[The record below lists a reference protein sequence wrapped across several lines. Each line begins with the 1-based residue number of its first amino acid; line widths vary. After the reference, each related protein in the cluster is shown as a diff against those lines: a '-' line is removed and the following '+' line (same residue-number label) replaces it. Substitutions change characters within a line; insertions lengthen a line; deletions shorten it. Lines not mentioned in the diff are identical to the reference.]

1 MIEIKLLSFGYDK
14 RLVLKD
20 ISCTI
25 KPNEFIAI
33 IGPNGGG
40 KTTFLKLLAG
50 LIDPVA
56 GSITIAGKTPT
67 KLAGQIGYV
76 PQITNFDK
84 EFPISTLDVVLGGAI
99 HELPWYGQFSKAQKE
114 KAHAILKKLDLDH
127 LCQLPFGDLSGGQAQ
142 RVLIARALMNDPKIL
157 FLDEPTA
164 NVDKE
169 AKQKIHE
176 LLKELKH
183 KVTIFVVTHETPGV
197 IPFCDRVFCIQKTL
211 LEMDKNTVCSHFAFG
226 VYHELN

>member
-20 ISCTI
+20 ITVDV
-25 KPNEFIAI
+25 KKNEFITI

-50 LIDPVA
+50 LLEPTA
-56 GSITIAGKTPT
+56 GTILINGLKPK

-99 HELPWYGQFSKAQKE
+99 HELPWHGHFTKKQKD
-114 KAHAILKKLDLDH
+114 HAIEVLKKLDLESLQH
-127 LCQLPFGDLSGGQAQ
+127 LPFGDLSGGQAQ
-142 RVLIARALMNDPKIL
+142 RVLIARALMNNPKIL

-164 NVDKE
+164 NVDKD
-169 AKQKIHE
+169 AKHKIHE
-176 LLKELKH
+176 LLKELKNQ
-183 KVTIFVVTHETPGV
+183 VTIFVVTHETPGV
-197 IPFCDRVFCIQKTL
+197 IPFCDRVFCIQKNL
-211 LEMDKNTVCSHFAFG
+211 LEMNKNTVCNHFAFG
-226 VYHELN
+226 VYHEIN